1 MRHDFTIFVQHHNWL
16 LIKPVCS
23 MTYKQNCKRNK
34 ECNKRI
40 IKFATS
46 SSTPRAVI
54 TTVANSSVAYFT
66 CSLLC
71 SSHHPP
77 WPPPHQLLHHLT
89 WIFPCFIDP
98 NLSCKSTSNIH
109 SLTIL
114 TLRFSNLA
122 SPSLPQTVNTNYPKA
137 WFRGSAVIGFVVWQ
151 SFVNTKFF
159 HLLQALTGTDSQSSL
174 IPNS

>member
-1 MRHDFTIFVQHHNWL
+1 MQSSWPSTFISLRTLSGCNCKPSHPQSSLHSTQYSWDTISPSLFSIQLFWHPTFLMRHDFTIFVQHHNWL

-34 ECNKRI
+34 ECNKWI

-54 TTVANSSVAYFT
+54 TTLANSSVAYFT

-77 WPPPHQLLHHLT
+77 CPPPSAPPSPEF
-89 WIFPCFIDP
+89 FP
-98 NLSCKSTSNIH
+98 
-109 SLTIL
+109 
-114 TLRFSNLA
+114 A
-122 SPSLPQTVNTNYPKA
+122 S
-137 WFRGSAVIGFVVWQ
+137 
-151 SFVNTKFF
+151 
-159 HLLQALTGTDSQSSL
+159 
-174 IPNS
+174 

>member
-1 MRHDFTIFVQHHNWL
+1 MYLCTLTTCSLTRSNVHLDQKEQLTCRAAGPPLSSPSAPCQVATASPAIPSPHSIPLSIHETQFHHLCLASNFLMRHDFTIFVQHHNWL
-16 LIKPVCS
+16 LIKLVCS
-23 MTYKQNCKRNK
+23 RTYKQNCKRNK

-77 WPPPHQLLHHLT
+77 WPPP
-89 WIFPCFIDP
+89 I
-98 NLSCKSTSNIH
+98 
-109 SLTIL
+109 
-114 TLRFSNLA
+114 
-122 SPSLPQTVNTNYPKA
+122 
-137 WFRGSAVIGFVVWQ
+137 
-151 SFVNTKFF
+151 
-159 HLLQALTGTDSQSSL
+159 SSS
-174 IPNS
+174 IT